1 MQGTSANRKEMT
13 LFVPRT
19 TLGSQPSIK
28 SAMTSK
34 EKEHNARK
42 VMEKWWYDVN
52 VPFNSV
58 KSYYYQPMIDVII
71 SMGLGFKGP
80 SYHDL
85 RGPFL
90 KCIVH
95 DVHEYLFGIKA
106 DWKLYGFSIL
116 AYGWSNRRNVPLMN
130 FLACSPRGTIFLKSD
145 DTPGL

>member
-28 SAMTSK
+28 SAMASK

-52 VPFNSV
+52 VPFNGA
-58 KSYYYQPMIDVII
+58 KSYYYQPMIDVITL
-71 SMGLGFKGP
+71 MRLGFKGP

-85 RGPFL
+85 RGPLL
-90 KCIVH
+90 KGVVH
-95 DVHEYLFGIKA
+95 NVHEYLFLESKLIGNFMDSPFGIWMVK
-106 DWKLYGFSIL
+106 
-116 AYGWSNRRNVPLMN
+116 
-130 FLACSPRGTIFLKSD
+130 
-145 DTPGL
+145 